1 MEKLVFKRKKD
12 IVTVGGKQYYR
23 VRTSEAVYNKVV
35 EIAEETGLT
44 IREVADKMIAFAYEN
59 TVLESEEKEDE

>member
-1 MEKLVFKRKKD
+1 MEKLTFKRKKD

-23 VRTSEAVYNKVV
+23 VRTSEGTYNKIV

-44 IREVADKMIAFAYEN
+44 IQEVTDRMIAFAYEN
-59 TVLESEEKEDE
+59 TVLESEEEVHE